1 MAGLK
6 KPHLPIV
13 IRVAAE
19 AAARMPSQAA
29 LLIMLFHF
37 LSSWAGYFILGE
49 EFSRSMVDMVYYYV
63 VTGSSVGYGDLS
75 PATAEGRLFGAVWVI
90 PGALAGFAWFIGKAI
105 IIITSSA
112 RKIMTGT
119 ADYSHKQGHN
129 LIIGYVFGETE
140 KLISELPQGQK
151 AIIVSDTNL
160 EGKVPKGVD
169 WVHSQDLSD
178 EGKMRQAGFEGAH
191 RVMVLTDD
199 DDVTMSV
206 CLSICQAWPEKR
218 VVSLFKN
225 ERKASLV
232 RGNCRSI
239 ETVTSPSASLMARA
253 VDGPGTASVI
263 ERLLSSKM
271 DDTLGH
277 AIWDSRDAT
286 VSEIR
291 DALDLN
297 QCLLIAV
304 EDESGQPDLIPDVF
318 HVVKRGQS
326 VYYLGKRGFSSILI
340 DGTTS

>member
-1 MAGLK
+1 
-6 KPHLPIV
+6 
-13 IRVAAE
+13 
-19 AAARMPSQAA
+19 
-29 LLIMLFHF
+29 
-37 LSSWAGYFILGE
+37 
-49 EFSRSMVDMVYYYV
+49 MVYYYV

-119 ADYSHKQGHN
+119 ADYSHKTGHN

-151 AIIVSDTNL
+151 AVIISDINL
-160 EGKVPKGVD
+160 EGKAPEGVD

-178 EGKMRQAGFEGAH
+178 ESKMRQAGFEGAH
-191 RVMVLTDD
+191 RVMILTDD
-199 DDVTMSV
+199 DEVTMSA

-218 VVSLFKN
+218 VVALFKN
-225 ERKASLV
+225 ERKAELIK
-232 RGNCRSI
+232 GNCRSI
-239 ETVTSPSASLMARA
+239 ETVTSPSASLIARA

-263 ERLLSSKM
+263 ERILSSKM

-277 AIWDSRDAT
+277 AVWGSKNTVVTTVRD
-286 VSEIR
+286 VLSQ
-291 DALDLN
+291 N
-297 QCLLIAV
+297 GCLLIAV
-304 EDESGQPDLIPDVF
+304 ESENGQPDLIPDDL
-318 HVVKRGQS
+318 HVVKRGQN
-326 VYYLGKRGFSSILI
+326 VYYLGKRSFSSILI